1 MDKKGNMNVSHLAWC
16 GLIALHTARSD
27 GLLNS
32 PAQDN
37 LFLTRWLAT
46 AEKQRR
52 FPRELASDISWLLR
66 EGRTKGLSADLPGK
80 LDYLWRAGNGN
91 LQAQNDLFRLQHA
104 LHAVK
109 LTGWIYMVLAGSE
122 WCGRRQLRLTP
133 SVSGIY
139 LCRSALDAG
148 FDEHGQ
154 QRIPLPARITGEL
167 PALDALLNRSGWRRV
182 AAAGEDGLLH
192 HLLAD
197 GFVRA

>member
-1 MDKKGNMNVSHLAWC
+1 
-16 GLIALHTARSD
+16 
-27 GLLNS
+27 
-32 PAQDN
+32 
-37 LFLTRWLAT
+37 
-46 AEKQRR
+46 
-52 FPRELASDISWLLR
+52 
-66 EGRTKGLSADLPGK
+66 
-80 LDYLWRAGNGN
+80 
-91 LQAQNDLFRLQHA
+91 
-104 LHAVK
+104 
-109 LTGWIYMVLAGSE
+109 MVLAGSE

-182 AAAGEDGLLH
+182 AAAGEDALLH